1 MSDEIIHENLL
12 LISESLDVINKRFS
26 NINTPDDLVM
36 DDYGVTILDSIAMRL
51 QVVGE
56 LLKKIDKENSGFL
69 KKYKEIN
76 WENIMR
82 LRDIVSHHY
91 EKVDH
96 EIIFDICANHLPKL
110 KKTIQKMLAIF
121 LISHSQ

>member
-1 MSDEIIHENLL
+1 MSDVIIHENLL

-26 NINTPDDLVM
+26 SINTPDDLVM

-56 LLKKIDKENSGFL
+56 LLKKIDKENRAFL

-76 WENIMR
+76 WKNIMR

-91 EKVDH
+91 GKVDH

-110 KKTIQKMLAIF
+110 KKTIQKMLSEF